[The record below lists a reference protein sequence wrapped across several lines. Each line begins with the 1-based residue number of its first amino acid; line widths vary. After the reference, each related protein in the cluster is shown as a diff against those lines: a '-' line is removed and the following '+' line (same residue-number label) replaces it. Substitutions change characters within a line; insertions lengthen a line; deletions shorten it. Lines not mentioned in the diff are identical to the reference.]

1 MTDTT
6 MTTIQ
11 QLDKIEQNGMRV
23 LTTAQLAECYETDTR
38 TIKQNFNNNKF
49 HYEEGKHY
57 IRLEG
62 DVLKGFK
69 DKVENFDLVQ
79 KNAKILYLWT
89 ERGALLHAK
98 SLNTDKAWEV
108 YEGLMEFYFTIK
120 ENELAVTSKSD
131 FVELQAKINMLTKT
145 LSIMQCQLQDHA
157 SLKSMQPDIQAHNV
171 WKKQNV
177 EQRTIELASYL
188 NIPIVDAYKSVY
200 RAMFNKYGFN
210 ACVAMREYMHKY
222 NLTSNVGVSTITAI
236 ADVPLYREEYITCLN
251 ELLEQAKNVNEIIE
265 SENTITDIK
274 DRVAVEISLIVHR
287 PFTITDDYE
296 TILDSIRYLAKDDT
310 SIIIIKKRIYSKMY
324 TKYIWDKTLREHNL
338 GGNKKLAIK
347 SIPDCKARFVE
358 VCNELVEEYK
368 KQGGLTAP

>member
-62 DVLKGFK
+62 DALKGFK

-120 ENELAVTSKSD
+120 ENELAVISKSD
-131 FVELQAKINMLTKT
+131 FAELQAKINILTKT
-145 LSIMQCQLQDHA
+145 LSIMQCQLQDHT
-157 SLKSMQPDIQAHNV
+157 SLKCIQPDIQAHNV

-188 NIPIVDAYKSVY
+188 NIPIADAYKSVY

-210 ACVAMREYMHKY
+210 ACVAMREYMNKY

-265 SENTITDIK
+265 GENAITDIK

-368 KQGGLTAP
+368 NKEN